1 MKKCWLLFL
10 VLSCTLLAQSKDW
23 TQYVN
28 PLMGTQSSFELSTG
42 NTYPAIARPWGMNF
56 WTPQTGPSSPLTKKV
71 TAKTAPDHMSTS
83 EAFAPSSDDKYTGK
97 NGVIIVNDISIR
109 NALATKIVSVTTHGT
124 RTPPSL
130 GIFKDYALEMGD
142 F

>member
-1 MKKCWLLFL
+1 
-10 VLSCTLLAQSKDW
+10 
-23 TQYVN
+23 
-28 PLMGTQSSFELSTG
+28 
-42 NTYPAIARPWGMNF
+42 
-56 WTPQTGPSSPLTKKV
+56 
-71 TAKTAPDHMSTS
+71 MSTS

-130 GIFKDYALEMGD
+130 GIFKDYALEMGE
-142 F
+142 FLRYKSEK

>member
-1 MKKCWLLFL
+1 
-10 VLSCTLLAQSKDW
+10 
-23 TQYVN
+23 
-28 PLMGTQSSFELSTG
+28 
-42 NTYPAIARPWGMNF
+42 
-56 WTPQTGPSSPLTKKV
+56 
-71 TAKTAPDHMSTS
+71 MSTS

-124 RTPPSL
+124 RTLPSL
-130 GIFKDYALEMGD
+130 GIFKDYVLEMGD

>member
-1 MKKCWLLFL
+1 
-10 VLSCTLLAQSKDW
+10 
-23 TQYVN
+23 
-28 PLMGTQSSFELSTG
+28 
-42 NTYPAIARPWGMNF
+42 
-56 WTPQTGPSSPLTKKV
+56 
-71 TAKTAPDHMSTS
+71 MSTS
-83 EAFAPSSDDKYTGK
+83 EAFAPSSDGKYTGK